1 MKPKSVSE
9 VLSETKV
16 VLRLD
21 LDLPF
26 SDNTILDNSRLKKS
40 LSTIKLLLEKKC
52 KILIIG
58 HRGRPVGIDESQ
70 SLRPVYLELMS
81 LLEPGG
87 ENLISSVFVP
97 EINQDIIDQALAQ
110 NEIVFLENL
119 RFWPGEEANDSE
131 FLTPLANICQAYVCD
146 AFAVAHRAHASMT
159 LWKKLPGFYGLSFM
173 DEYSHLEA
181 LIDPAR
187 PLTLVL
193 GGAKEDKLKHLDKL
207 IPHCD
212 HILIG
217 GKLPKLLTITD
228 EKIVPATLTTDG
240 FDINEDDIAKFTDII
255 NNSKTIIW
263 AGAMGFYEKPEYQ
276 NGTEK
281 IAAAIAA
288 TDAYKV
294 IAGGDTGAS
303 VVKLG
308 LKDKFD
314 FVCSG
319 GGVLLE
325 FLVKHDLPAWSE

>member
-1 MKPKSVSE
+1 MKLKSVSE

-26 SDNTILDNSRLKKS
+26 SDNTIIDNSRLQKS

-52 KILIIG
+52 KVLVIG
-58 HRGRPVGIDESQ
+58 HRGRPVGIDETQ

-81 LLEPGG
+81 LLQPNG
-87 ENLISSVFVP
+87 ENTISSVFVP
-97 EINQDIIDQALAQ
+97 VVDEVQIDQALAANQ
-110 NEIVFLENL
+110 IVVLENL
-119 RFWPGEEANDSE
+119 RFWPGEEANDPN
-131 FLTPLANICQAYVCD
+131 FLNPIVNVCQAYIND
-146 AFAVAHRAHASMT
+146 AFAVAHRAHASIT
-159 LWKKLPGFYGLSFM
+159 LWQKMPAFYGLSFL

-181 LIDPAR
+181 LINPAR

-193 GGAKEDKLKHLDKL
+193 GGAKEDKLKHLTEL
-207 IPHCD
+207 ATQCD
-212 HILIG
+212 HILVG
-217 GKLPKLLTITD
+217 GKLPKLLTVSD
-228 EKIVPATLTTDG
+228 PKVLPATLIADG
-240 FDINEDDIAKFTDII
+240 FDIDDSAIAKFSEII
-255 NNSKTIIW
+255 SSSKTIIW

-281 IAAAIAA
+281 IATAIAN

-308 LKDKFD
+308 IKDKFD
-314 FVCSG
+314 FICSG

-325 FLVKHDLPAWSE
+325 FLVKHTLPAWG

>member
-9 VLSETKV
+9 ILSDTKV

-21 LDLPF
+21 LDLPI
-26 SDNTILDNSRLKKS
+26 SENTILDNSRLRKS
-40 LSTIKLLLEKKC
+40 LSTITLLLEKKC
-52 KILIIG
+52 KIVIIG
-58 HRGRPVGIDESQ
+58 HRGRPEGVDESQ

-81 LLEPGG
+81 LIEPNG
-87 ENLISSVFVP
+87 EHLINSVFLP
-97 EINQDIIDQALAQ
+97 EINQDQIDQALAINQ
-110 NEIVFLENL
+110 IVFLENL
-119 RFWPGEEANDSE
+119 RFWSGEEANDSE
-131 FLTPLANICQAYVCD
+131 FLTPLVNICQAYVCD

-159 LWKKLPGFYGLSFM
+159 LWKRLPGFYGLSFM

-181 LIDPAR
+181 LINPSR

-193 GGAKEDKLKHLDKL
+193 GGAKEDKIKHLDKL
-207 IPHCD
+207 IPLCD

-217 GKLPKLLTITD
+217 GKLPQLLTLTD
-228 EKIVPATLTTDG
+228 PKVIPATLTPDG
-240 FDINEDDIAKFTDII
+240 FDIDEATIAKFTEII

-263 AGAMGFYEKPEYQ
+263 AGAMGYYEKPEYQ

-281 IAAAIAA
+281 IAAAIAN

-308 LKDKFD
+308 IKNKFD
-314 FVCSG
+314 FICSG

>member
-1 MKPKSVSE
+1 MKLKSVSE
-9 VLSETKV
+9 VLSGTKV

-26 SDNTILDNSRLKKS
+26 SENTILDNSRLQKS

-58 HRGRPVGIDESQ
+58 HRGRPEGIDESQ

-81 LLEPGG
+81 LLEPNG
-87 ENLISSVFVP
+87 ENLINSVFVP
-97 EINQDIIDQALAQ
+97 EINQDVIDQALAVNQ
-110 NEIVFLENL
+110 IVFLENL
-119 RFWPGEEANDSE
+119 RFWPGEEANDPE
-131 FLTPLANICQAYVCD
+131 FLTPLANICQAYICD

-159 LWKKLPGFYGLSFM
+159 LWQKLPAFYGLSFM

-181 LIDPAR
+181 LINPAR
-187 PLTLVL
+187 PFILVL
-193 GGAKEDKLKHLDKL
+193 GGAKEDKIKHLDKL
-207 IPHCD
+207 IPLCD
-212 HILIG
+212 QILIG
-217 GKLPKLLTITD
+217 GKLPKLLTLTD
-228 EKIVPATLTTDG
+228 PKIIPATLIPDG
-240 FDINEDDIAKFTDII
+240 FDIDEAAIAKFTEII
-255 NNSKTIIW
+255 NGAKTIIW

-281 IAAAIAA
+281 IAAAIAEA
-288 TDAYKV
+288 NAYKV

-325 FLVKHDLPAWSE
+325 FLVKHDLPAWSI